1 MVVKCGKSKSMGKPL
16 VHVKDGSAC
25 EQLVADAVDAL
36 VASGNYSEA
45 MELNA
50 LLTDAVSAEVVVQEV
65 LRHVEVC
72 MD

>member
-1 MVVKCGKSKSMGKPL
+1 MGKPL